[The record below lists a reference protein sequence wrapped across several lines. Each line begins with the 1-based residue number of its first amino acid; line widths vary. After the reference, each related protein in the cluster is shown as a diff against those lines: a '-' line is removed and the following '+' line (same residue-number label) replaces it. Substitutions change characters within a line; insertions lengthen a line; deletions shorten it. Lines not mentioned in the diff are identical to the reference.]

1 MFITN
6 GGIADFVIVAAK
18 TEPDAGHQ
26 GITMFIVEQGQ
37 EGFAAST
44 PLPKMGWHASD
55 TRELT
60 FDGCFVPD
68 DRVLGG
74 MNRGFY
80 QIMTCFETE
89 RILLAAMGV
98 GLAQAALDDAR
109 AYAVEREAFGSP
121 IATYQA
127 VRHKLSDMAVD
138 VEAARLVTYWAAAR
152 LEAGDPEAPS
162 ASAMA
167 KLQAA
172 ATANRVA
179 DDAVQVFG
187 GYGFIDETRVAM
199 HYRDA
204 RILRIGGGT
213 DEILREIVARRM
225 GL

>member
-1 MFITN
+1 M
-6 GGIADFVIVAAK
+6 
-18 TEPDAGHQ
+18 
-26 GITMFIVEQGQ
+26 
-37 EGFAAST
+37 
-44 PLPKMGWHASD
+44 
-55 TRELT
+55 
-60 FDGCFVPD
+60 
-68 DRVLGG
+68 
-74 MNRGFY
+74 
-80 QIMTCFETE
+80 
-89 RILLAAMGV
+89 
-98 GLAQAALDDAR
+98 
-109 AYAVEREAFGSP
+109 ERETFGSP

-127 VRHKLSDMAVD
+127 VRHRLSDMAVD
-138 VEAARLVTYWAAAR
+138 VEAARLITYWSAAR

-179 DDAVQVFG
+179 DDAVQIYG